1 MSKVNGN
8 DGNNNDLMKGLQ
20 AYYEA
25 LRAKASGKA
34 NKPAE
39 VKPNVNVPIGQQNG
53 IQHTDAMGGK
63 LLESANFY
71 AEMGLELNINKTQ
84 KPELGS
90 LEDLQQKQDTVP
102 SGNISQEDVFASL
115 ELSNLVKGNEYDKLL
130 VDLNT
135 LDTYRGYSE
144 KYGKLQ
150 TPDKESGIKPTAE
163 ITLNI
168 IDNIDSIVSFA

>member
-8 DGNNNDLMKGLQ
+8 DGNNNDLIKGLQ

-25 LRAKASGKA
+25 LRTKASEKEP
-34 NKPAE
+34 NKPE
-39 VKPNVNVPIGQQNG
+39 VKPNVNVPIGKQNG
-53 IQHTDAMGGK
+53 VQYTKKGDE
-63 LLESANFY
+63 LLTASFY
-71 AEMGLELNINKTQ
+71 PDVKFSKINSI

-90 LEDLQQKQDTVP
+90 LEGLQKQRDMVL
-102 SGNISQEDVFASL
+102 SENISQEDVFASL

-150 TPDKESGIKPTAE
+150 TPEEGSKDKATKDYV
-163 ITLNI
+163 LNN
-168 IDNIDSIVSFA
+168 IDILDSIVSFA

>member
-39 VKPNVNVPIGQQNG
+39 VKPDVPVGKQNG
-53 IQHTDAMGGK
+53 VQHTEMGDD
-63 LLESANFY
+63 LLTSANFY
-71 AEMGLELNINKTQ
+71 AGMGLELNKTQ

-90 LEDLQQKQDTVP
+90 LEDMQQKQDTVL

>member
-1 MSKVNGN
+1 MGDDLLTASFYPDVKFSK
-8 DGNNNDLMKGLQ
+8 
-20 AYYEA
+20 
-25 LRAKASGKA
+25 
-34 NKPAE
+34 
-39 VKPNVNVPIGQQNG
+39 
-53 IQHTDAMGGK
+53 
-63 LLESANFY
+63 
-71 AEMGLELNINKTQ
+71 INSI

-90 LEDLQQKQDTVP
+90 LEDLQQKQDTVL
-102 SGNISQEDVFASL
+102 SGNISQEDVIASL

-135 LDTYRGYSE
+135 LDTHRGYSE

>member
-53 IQHTDAMGGK
+53 IQHTDMYDK
-63 LLESANFY
+63 LLTASFY
-71 AEMGLELNINKTQ
+71 PDVKFSKINSI
-84 KPELGS
+84 KPEPGS
-90 LEDLQQKQDTVP
+90 LEDLQQILPTLTVA
-102 SGNISQEDVFASL
+102 SADRADKKAVYDAVQGDDWSSYLTRAYVYGEISEETEEFLNNSEQM
-115 ELSNLVKGNEYDKLL
+115 DKLNEL
-130 VDLNT
+130 AGL
-135 LDTYRGYSE
+135 
-144 KYGKLQ
+144 
-150 TPDKESGIKPTAE
+150 A
-163 ITLNI
+163 
-168 IDNIDSIVSFA
+168 

>member
-39 VKPNVNVPIGQQNG
+39 VKTNIPIGKQNG
-53 IQHTDAMGGK
+53 IQHT
-63 LLESANFY
+63 
-71 AEMGLELNINKTQ
+71 EMGDDLLTASFYPDVKFSKINSI

-90 LEDLQQKQDTVP
+90 LEDLQQKQDTVL
-102 SGNISQEDVFASL
+102 SGNISQEDVIASL

-150 TPDKESGIKPTAE
+150 TPEEGSKDKATKDYV
-163 ITLNI
+163 LNN
-168 IDNIDSIVSFA
+168 IDILDSIVSFA

>member
-53 IQHTDAMGGK
+53 IQHTDAMGDK

-71 AEMGLELNINKTQ
+71 AGMGLELNINKTQ
-84 KPELGS
+84 KPEPGS
-90 LEDLQQKQDTVP
+90 LEELQQVLPTLTVANADNTDKKAAYDAVQGDDW
-102 SGNISQEDVFASL
+102 SSYLTRAYAYGNISEETMGFLNNSEQM
-115 ELSNLVKGNEYDKLL
+115 DKLNEL
-130 VDLNT
+130 AGL
-135 LDTYRGYSE
+135 
-144 KYGKLQ
+144 
-150 TPDKESGIKPTAE
+150 A
-163 ITLNI
+163 
-168 IDNIDSIVSFA
+168 

>member
-25 LRAKASGKA
+25 LRAKASEKA

-39 VKPNVNVPIGQQNG
+39 VKPNVNIPIGKQNG
-53 IQHTDAMGGK
+53 IQHT
-63 LLESANFY
+63 
-71 AEMGLELNINKTQ
+71 EMGDDLLTASFYPDVKFSKINSI

-90 LEDLQQKQDTVP
+90 LEDLQQKQDTVL
-102 SGNISQEDVFASL
+102 SENVSQKDVFASL